1 MFNLFVHKR
10 LYEPSPFELTETV
23 KDYITIAQPKI
34 IIISPGYLSNTS
46 NTTNLLLRDI
56 FFNWTS
62 KNGDRYVGITAG
74 MNGVDSIGNPT
85 NLNNHWLT
93 LNANNINIIYF
104 RKSRGSSMSYRT
116 NRDHKKMIFFADFIT
131 PGKSSEQSYVLD
143 KSNLDNF
150 INNIKV
156 KAVATGSSNFSK
168 TTYLGSS
175 RGDADKGES
184 DIFMYSGESDG
195 NNALFHDYLMETLD
209 SNEEYSTSSDSN
221 EEYRTSLDSN
231 EEKNNRQNLTRESSF
246 VPKILS
252 QSLKIG
258 SIPPQAASI
267 LSGNLSSDE
276 RYLTWMLYQT
286 LKDQLS

>member
-1 MFNLFVHKR
+1 MFNLFVHKG

-23 KDYITIAQPKI
+23 KDYITIAEPKI

-46 NTTNLLLRDI
+46 NTTNLLLRNI
-56 FFNWTS
+56 FLNWTS

-85 NLNNHWLT
+85 NLNNHWVT

-104 RKSRGSSMSYRT
+104 RKPRGSSMSYRT
-116 NRDHKKMIFFADFIT
+116 NRDHKKMIFFADFLT
-131 PGKSSEQSYVLD
+131 PSKSSKQSYVLD
-143 KSNLDNF
+143 KNNLDNF

-184 DIFMYSGESDG
+184 DIFMYSKEDDG
-195 NNALFHDYLMETLD
+195 NNALFHNHLMKTLD
-209 SNEEYSTSSDSN
+209 SNEENNTSSDSN
-221 EEYRTSLDSN
+221 EEYNASSDSN
-231 EEKNNRQNLTRESSF
+231 EEKNNRQNLNIESSF
-246 VPKILS
+246 VPQILS

-258 SIPPQAASI
+258 NIPPQATRI

-276 RYLTWMLYQT
+276 KYLTWMLYAT